1 VVQLGRALDVAQS
14 AHRDLPLDS
23 GVFRSFVAGRAPAL
37 DPEGVPVHAADL
49 YLACAAL
56 EGHQAALEHLDGR
69 LRALLPRA
77 LRRLR
82 LDDELR
88 SEVLQRTRERLLLGP
103 RRPKLAE
110 YQGRG
115 GLDSW
120 LRSVLLRVALNL
132 LGASRGAEPEH
143 RSLAELAAPG
153 LDPEASL
160 LRRAEHV
167 VLRSAL
173 VEALGGLEPRT
184 RHFLSL
190 YVLEGLTLEE
200 IGRREGAHKS
210 TVSRALSGVRARVL
224 SELRRSF
231 RVGHDAELQA
241 TLAVLA
247 EAGSDLPWVLH
258 ELLAGSTG
266 R

>member
-1 VVQLGRALDVAQS
+1 VVQLGRAFEVARN
-14 AHRDLPLDS
+14 AHPDLPLDRDA
-23 GVFRSFVAGRAPAL
+23 FLRFVARRVPAL
-37 DPEGVPVHAADL
+37 EPDGVPIHAADL

-56 EGHQAALEHLDGR
+56 EGHQAALEQLDTR

-103 RRPKLAE
+103 RGPKLAE

-115 GLDSW
+115 GLDPW

-132 LGASRGAEPEH
+132 LGARPGTEPEH
-143 RSLAELAAPG
+143 RGIAELAAPG
-153 LDPEASL
+153 PDPEASL
-160 LRRAEHV
+160 LRRAEHA

-184 RHFLSL
+184 RHFLAL

-200 IGRREGAHKS
+200 IGRREGTHKS
-210 TVSRALSGVRARVL
+210 TVSRALTGVRARVM
-224 SELRRSF
+224 SALRRSF
-231 RVGHDAELQA
+231 RVGHDAELRSM
-241 TLAVLA
+241 LGVLA
-247 EAGSDLPWVLH
+247 DAGSDLPWVLH
-258 ELLAGSTG
+258 ELLAGSSG
-266 R
+266 S